1 MARKKIKKY
10 RKGQQTELIP
20 KPELSFGGSL
30 LKNSHARM
38 PRPIDSK
45 NFLHIVLKSDAAT
58 GDKKFTKKKVEV
70 LEKIHRRSHDYGLK
84 IRKVAVA
91 SNHIHIL
98 VQLRSRRRFIA
109 WLRGLTG
116 VLARLM
122 LGAEK
127 GKAKLNSK
135 QDHFWNL
142 RPFTRVVF
150 WGRDC
155 TGVENYIGRNILE
168 AIGFIA
174 YTPRAY
180 KIINSTA

>member
-1 MARKKIKKY
+1 
-10 RKGQQTELIP
+10 
-20 KPELSFGGSL
+20 
-30 LKNSHARM
+30 M

-45 NFLHIVLKSDAAT
+45 NFLHIVLKSDAAI
-58 GDKKFTKKKVEV
+58 GDKRFTKKKGEV
-70 LEKIHRRSHDYGLK
+70 LERIHRRSHDYGLK

-98 VQLRSRRRFIA
+98 VQLRSRRQLIA
-109 WLRGLTG
+109 WIRGLTG

-127 GKAKLNSK
+127 GKAKLIENKNGK

-174 YTPRAY
+174 YTPRAF
-180 KIINSTA
+180 KIIKSTA